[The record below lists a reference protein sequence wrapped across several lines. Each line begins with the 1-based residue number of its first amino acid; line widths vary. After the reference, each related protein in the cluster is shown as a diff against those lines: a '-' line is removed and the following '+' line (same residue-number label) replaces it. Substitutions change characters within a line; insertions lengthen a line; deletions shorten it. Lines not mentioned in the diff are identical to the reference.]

1 MLRIQKIEI
10 NCKTPYC
17 VKCESLLCQC
27 FAEAGGLLF
36 QRNEP
41 EIMDK
46 QHSRWHFLE
55 IQAHESQRLI
65 SDSTAFSVLP
75 VQRYGSKSPIT
86 TRIIV
91 RDQGRVL
98 SSVVLPVHNTGV
110 RTAAQQGHGPK
121 FCCLQT
127 TTGSFDWG
135 LYVTRQH
142 CFAIDVGATVIRS
155 FSHATG
161 VTWSLVVRV
170 LSSTVRSAMQPAS
183 QRT

>member
-1 MLRIQKIEI
+1 MSSAKAFCINALRERVFCDAKGTSRRLWI
-10 NCKTPYC
+10 NSTP
-17 VKCESLLCQC
+17 
-27 FAEAGGLLF
+27 AGIF
-36 QRNEP
+36 RA
-41 EIMDK
+41 
-46 QHSRWHFLE
+46 

-75 VQRYGSKSPIT
+75 VWRYDSKSPIT
-86 TRIIV
+86 IRIIV
-91 RDQGRVL
+91 RDQGRAL
-98 SSVVLPVHNTGV
+98 SSVVLPIHNTGV

-161 VTWSLVVRV
+161 VTWSLSD
-170 LSSTVRSAMQPAS
+170 SSSLFYNSLCYATCFSEDLTTRPQVTLLGS
-183 QRT
+183 

>member
-1 MLRIQKIEI
+1 
-10 NCKTPYC
+10 
-17 VKCESLLCQC
+17 
-27 FAEAGGLLF
+27 
-36 QRNEP
+36 
-41 EIMDK
+41 MDK

-161 VTWSLVVRV
+161 VTWSLSDSSSLFYNSLCYATCFSEDLTTRPQVT
-170 LSSTVRSAMQPAS
+170 LSGS
-183 QRT
+183 